1 MIYNQPRSSR
11 SSTPVLMV
19 LMAIV
24 GMVVALV
31 MLNDSSKNSPAR
43 VYIPEDLALKT
54 KS

>member
-1 MIYNQPRSSR
+1 
-11 SSTPVLMV
+11 MV

-43 VYIPEDLALKT
+43 VYIPEELALKA